1 MTSQIQHFLAVRE
14 YTAFLCNPLL
24 LEDYHLQP
32 IDDVSPP
39 KWHLAHTSWFF
50 ETFIL
55 KDFSDYTC
63 FNPHYDFLFNSYYET
78 VGPRW
83 QRAARGDL
91 SRPPVADIY
100 AYRAAV
106 TAAIEKRYAQ
116 LSPRQLELLELGI
129 HHEQQHQELLLTDLK
144 YSLGI
149 NPLFPA
155 LLTEPPP
162 PLTTDAQLPTPETSA
177 WHAIPSG
184 VYTIGHEGDTFCFD
198 NEKGRHQVFI
208 NPCEI
213 ALQPVTNR
221 EYLAFIA
228 SGGYRNT
235 RYWLADGWDW
245 IHAEKITAP
254 LHWHERNGEW
264 FNFTLY
270 GLIPLDLDAPVTHIS
285 YFEADAYARSLGVRL
300 PTEFEWEVAVQQCSA
315 SLTEKN
321 PAHFLASNQWQP
333 VAHAGF
339 FGNVWEWTSSAYLPY
354 PGFEQA
360 PGAVGEY
367 NGKFMNGQYVLRGG
381 SCATPV
387 SHIRHTYRNFFMPDK
402 RWQFTGI
409 RLARCVKEK

>member
-1 MTSQIQHFLAVRE
+1 MLSDVQHFLAVRE
-14 YTAFLCNPLL
+14 YTAFICQHLL

-55 KDFSDYTC
+55 KDFSDYIC
-63 FNPHYDFLFNSYYET
+63 FDPHYNFLFNSYYET

-100 AYRAAV
+100 AYR
-106 TAAIEKRYAQ
+106 TAINTAIQQRYDQ
-116 LSPRQLELLELGI
+116 LSPRQLDLLELGI

-155 LLTEPPP
+155 LLKPPPRSAPPP
-162 PLTTDAQLPTPETSA
+162 PPAQAA
-177 WHAIPSG
+177 WHRIPEG
-184 VYTIGHEGDTFCFD
+184 VYSIGHEGQSFHFD

-208 NPCEI
+208 NPCEV

-221 EYLAFIA
+221 EYLAFMA
-228 SGGYRNT
+228 SGGYTHSRH
-235 RYWLADGWDW
+235 WLSDAWDW
-245 IHAEKITAP
+245 IHTEKITAP
-254 LHWHERNGEW
+254 LHWHQRDGEW
-264 FNFTLY
+264 FTFTLY
-270 GLIPLDLDAPVTHIS
+270 GLTPLDLDAPVTHIS
-285 YFEADAYARSLGVRL
+285 YFEADAYARSHGVRL
-300 PTEFEWEVAVQQCSA
+300 PTEFEWEVAAQQCEG
-315 SLTEKN
+315 SLSEHNT
-321 PAHFLASNQWQP
+321 AHFLESQQWQP

-354 PGFEQA
+354 PGFAQA

-381 SCATPV
+381 SCVTPI
-387 SHIRHTYRNFFMPDK
+387 SHIRPTYRNFFMPDK

-409 RLARCVKEK
+409 RLARCVKEQSC